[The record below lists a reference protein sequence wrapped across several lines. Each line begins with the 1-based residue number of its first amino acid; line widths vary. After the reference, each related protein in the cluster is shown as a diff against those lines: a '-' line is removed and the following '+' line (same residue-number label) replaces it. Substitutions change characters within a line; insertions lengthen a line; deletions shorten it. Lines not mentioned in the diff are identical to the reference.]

1 MDKELNSIFESLDK
15 EIFTDELKT
24 TISGVIAEAVDKKV
38 AERVDLELQQMDE
51 THAEQT
57 KTILE
62 RMEST
67 FNDYRKSVDEDHCK
81 KMLQV
86 KTTLEESYGKKLLM
100 VKNLYDNAIQKEA
113 VQHRDTLVE
122 SINTYL
128 DDYLEKAIP
137 QKIVEEAAK
146 NTYVQ
151 KQLDEARKVLGI
163 DKKYISESLKQ
174 GIVEG
179 KSQYEALA
187 QKNLELERQKL
198 FAESKALIVEKTANL
213 PIEQAKFVKA
223 QLEGKSPDY
232 IERNISYVLEMY
244 ARKEKTEKSTL
255 LSEHK
260 NVIVDRA
267 QLVADETRK
276 QNEIQTESY
285 TDPVMAMYSE
295 GLKFRK

>member
-1 MDKELNSIFESLDK
+1 
-15 EIFTDELKT
+15 
-24 TISGVIAEAVDKKV
+24 
-38 AERVDLELQQMDE
+38 MDE

-198 FAESKALIVEKTANL
+198 IAESKALIVEKTANL